1 MGEAYRGVPQEGKER
16 EEREIKNYIE
26 VKLEPEMTAF
36 NVADK
41 VSNVVNLGMLSTLWS
56 ALHQLPLGSK
66 LWYRV
71 YKNPKVECMM
81 YQCRIAESL
90 CTLRYHIL
98 VTDCFKHNNYYGY
111 TLFIQ
116 AVNIIF

>member
-41 VSNVVNLGMLSTLWS
+41 VSNVVNLGMLSTL
-56 ALHQLPLGSK
+56 
-66 LWYRV
+66 
-71 YKNPKVECMM
+71 
-81 YQCRIAESL
+81 
-90 CTLRYHIL
+90 
-98 VTDCFKHNNYYGY
+98 
-111 TLFIQ
+111 
-116 AVNIIF
+116 